1 MNDLVDL
8 RIEDATPHI
17 LRRPILYVEPNT
29 RMLQVATFLAM
40 GPEIYVD
47 GLWVIDEKV
56 QRGKPIGRISSR
68 RIISCILDCGYP
80 DCMQRKASQMIDGF
94 VMPLEMDSP
103 LRKALEVFKTT
114 GFAFVP
120 IVAKSDDVE
129 EGPSLRIAAS
139 LAIRDIL
146 PLIAKANLSIPVKEF
161 SSQLLSISGKSSI
174 RNTLDI
180 MLNKGIR
187 NIGISG
193 EFPSRID
200 SLTKGGDEKGKEVNV
215 CHIINDR
222 KILEFLL
229 SHNGR
234 EVVSRKGIARL
245 KDISI
250 IENLDTTYLTDVK
263 LDTSV
268 SRATELLMD
277 VHNPFLICQ
286 SNQKEERKELYI
298 ITPWDIVMKLLTPHH
313 VTGITGSRFHANVKE
328 K

>member
-8 RIEDATPHI
+8 RIENATPHI

-47 GLWVIDEKV
+47 GLWVIDDKV

-80 DCMQRKASQMIDGF
+80 DCMQKKASQMIDGL

-120 IVAKSDDVE
+120 VLAKSDVGED
-129 EGPSLRIAAS
+129 PSLGIAAS
-139 LAIRDIL
+139 LAIRDVL
-146 PLIAKANLSIPVKEF
+146 PLIAKAKLTIPVKEF
-161 SSQLLSISGKSSI
+161 ASQLLSVSGKSSI

-180 MLNKGIR
+180 MLSKGIR

-193 EFPSRID
+193 EYPYRFNG
-200 SLTKGGDEKGKEVNV
+200 LTKGGDEKGKEEKKV
-215 CHIINDR
+215 CRIINDR

-234 EVVSRKGIARL
+234 EVASRKEIARL
-245 KDISI
+245 EDINI
-250 IENLDTTYLTDVK
+250 IENLDTTYLTAVK
-263 LDTSV
+263 FDTSV
-268 SRATELLMD
+268 SRAAALLMD
-277 VHNPFLICQ
+277 VHNPFLIYE
-286 SNQKEERKELYI
+286 SNQKESKKLYI

-313 VTGITGSRFHANVKE
+313 VTGIT
-328 K
+328 